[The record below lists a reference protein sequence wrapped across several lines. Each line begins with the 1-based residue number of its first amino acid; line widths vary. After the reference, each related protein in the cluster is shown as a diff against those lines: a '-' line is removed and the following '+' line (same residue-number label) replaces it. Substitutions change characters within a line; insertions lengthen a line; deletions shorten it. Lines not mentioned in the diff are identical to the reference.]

1 MLRRFALAV
10 SLLGLP
16 LIAQQ
21 GKPQAPAAPAASKL
35 LVADADR
42 GKPWPLAGTAL
53 PKFPELPAGKAV
65 EGGECHELE
74 LESARGKSKVWV
86 YVPTGSKPKSN
97 ACVLIAPAGSNL
109 LFGMTLG
116 DGDRKEHLPWLQAGF
131 VVVAYEVDG
140 VMPEEDQQ
148 TDANILRQM
157 RAYNDSLAGML
168 NARAALEFALAKVP
182 AIDGKRLFAAGHS
195 SAATTALL
203 FAAHEPR
210 LRGVAAFM
218 PVVDV
223 NKRLPKV
230 AQDQMEKD
238 FPGYR
243 NFIVRSSPHT
253 HVAGY
258 RMPLFVFAAED
269 DENTPFA
276 DTKAFVEQL
285 QAAKKDVTFDHVATG
300 NHYEPMLDPGIPHA
314 IAWAQKLAAAPAA
327 APAAPKPPKK

>member
-1 MLRRFALAV
+1 MLRRFAIVV
-10 SLLGLP
+10 SVLGLP

-21 GKPQAPAAPAASKL
+21 GKPPTPAAPKL
-35 LVADADR
+35 LVTDADK
-42 GKPWPLAGTAL
+42 GKPWPLAATAL

-97 ACVLIAPAGSNL
+97 ACVVIAPAGSNL

-148 TDANILRQM
+148 TDANIMRQA

-223 NKRLPKV
+223 SKRLPKV

-253 HVAGY
+253 HLAGY

-276 DTKAFVEQL
+276 DTKAFAEQL
-285 QAAKKDVTFDHVATG
+285 KAAKKDVTFDHVATG

-327 APAAPKPPKK
+327 APGAPKPPTK